1 MYRFRGP
8 AEVALPHPL
17 AGGGAPDGPPD
28 RTDRDGTP
36 NETPADP
43 SATLRDPPRPAP
55 GRSGTDRDAT
65 SLGERESDD
74 DPVPSSER
82 ERYFELAYSR
92 ALTVDADLL
101 ARDFAVS
108 VLDGDYL
115 VLASSTP
122 PEAASGTG
130 AGPGAEAPAAP
141 APAPNDARERSNT
154 PPETVAETEA
164 VAAARAD
171 GAAAVARARAVAD
184 AQTAAA
190 RGAPLG
196 TATTTLPGSPS
207 MDVVALHLV
216 RLSDG
221 KVCDRRVFR
230 DDYVRLRRG
239 AAVSTLRESA
249 DATLLSVLS
258 LRWQAFRLIRVS
270 RTKTRARS
278 GASAPASASAPGPSR
293 DVPRLSDAET
303 DEWEETAVFSDARP
317 PVGAACAPD
326 DEDPLA
332 AQDAVER
339 RWLAEQAAMG
349 SFHED
354 ACGWAGDDEGDGDD
368 DDDGFDDTTEDERA
382 LAGRN
387 GDGAGPSAGA
397 ARRTARRGPRASPPP
412 PPTSRVTG
420 WSDPKSQ
427 MYAGIKQKIMTRI
440 LMEARRRDA
449 AAEKAA
455 AAETARVG
463 EKRPRDVPSR
473 SRDVLRPE
481 TPSRGVHTRAFFS
494 RYWSYAEWMVLWHV
508 ELLDDRR
515 AMLRF
520 GTAEDVLAWGT
531 RRSRSE
537 AAPPGGERAPET
549 VLSAVMDYV
558 DGRVMDYVEAGGNLR
573 ESSAALFAGGEEENE
588 RLAGGAGAA
597 SRRGGARGLESEWP
611 APRAEGSEWRRLAAG
626 VSGVGG
632 FRAEDGDSGDFRDG
646 DVLAANLAKPSQQN
660 HWCASPY
667 YDARMFLFDGR
678 AAAPDERQR
687 PATEHALRFA
697 AAKRR
702 VARVKARVAREE
714 RSKNEGTVGRP
725 ANEDRGLRGD
735 GVMRTSGTHAG
746 DDGTSGTR
754 DGDAFLATLGRAPG
768 ARFVRAA
775 RFKLPPAE
783 AATRGHNHRQ
793 KRTIT
798 HVFHP
803 VYPFAMSISQAFM
816 QPQVVSFHVRWER

>member
-8 AEVALPHPL
+8 AEVGLPHPL

-65 SLGERESDD
+65 SVGERESDD

-122 PEAASGTG
+122 RRRRGATG
-130 AGPGAEAPAAP
+130 AGPGAEPPRPRNSAA
-141 APAPNDARERSNT
+141 ERRASGRT
-154 PPETVAETEA
+154 PPPRRGRRRKLSPRR
-164 VAAARAD
+164 ARTAPRLSR
-171 GAAAVARARAVAD
+171 ARARVAD

-354 ACGWAGDDEGDGDD
+354 ACGWAGDDEGDGDG

-397 ARRTARRGPRASPPP
+397 ARRTARRGPGSP
-412 PPTSRVTG
+412 
-420 WSDPKSQ
+420 
-427 MYAGIKQKIMTRI
+427 
-440 LMEARRRDA
+440 RRR
-449 AAEKAA
+449 
-455 AAETARVG
+455 RR
-463 EKRPRDVPSR
+463 RPA
-473 SRDVLRPE
+473 SRDGA
-481 TPSRGVHTRAFFS
+481 T
-494 RYWSYAEWMVLWHV
+494 
-508 ELLDDRR
+508 RR
-515 AMLRF
+515 ARCTP
-520 GTAEDVLAWGT
+520 GSN
-531 RRSRSE
+531 RRS
-537 AAPPGGERAPET
+537 
-549 VLSAVMDYV
+549 
-558 DGRVMDYVEAGGNLR
+558 
-573 ESSAALFAGGEEENE
+573 
-588 RLAGGAGAA
+588 
-597 SRRGGARGLESEWP
+597 
-611 APRAEGSEWRRLAAG
+611 
-626 VSGVGG
+626 
-632 FRAEDGDSGDFRDG
+632 
-646 DVLAANLAKPSQQN
+646 
-660 HWCASPY
+660 
-667 YDARMFLFDGR
+667 
-678 AAAPDERQR
+678 
-687 PATEHALRFA
+687 
-697 AAKRR
+697 
-702 VARVKARVAREE
+702 
-714 RSKNEGTVGRP
+714 
-725 ANEDRGLRGD
+725 
-735 GVMRTSGTHAG
+735 
-746 DDGTSGTR
+746 
-754 DGDAFLATLGRAPG
+754 
-768 ARFVRAA
+768 
-775 RFKLPPAE
+775 
-783 AATRGHNHRQ
+783 
-793 KRTIT
+793 
-798 HVFHP
+798 
-803 VYPFAMSISQAFM
+803 
-816 QPQVVSFHVRWER
+816 